1 VAVKCVERS
10 RLSGAA
16 VNNIVTEITLLKLL
30 TNEYIVQMKDF
41 QWNER
46 FVLHTEL
53 QIKYSSPS
61 VHSWTQATEFSFS
74 PSPTIVFPS
83 KLLIFLDFE
92 LHPVF

>member
-1 VAVKCVERS
+1 VERS

-61 VHSWTQATEFSFS
+61 VRSRTQATELRKRMEVQAE
-74 PSPTIVFPS
+74 TGRFPM
-83 KLLIFLDFE
+83 I
-92 LHPVF
+92 